1 MKKQKSYLFEILI
14 GGFLLCVMIGVRF
27 SYIYDYITAAYGDR
41 RFLELALIRQDA
53 GIPYFSSTLAG
64 IYTGGLRLLFWF
76 VGNKEMMAV
85 YAQAVLQILTLS
97 FFFLAL
103 ERMCGVL
110 LSAIVLLAVLFLDK
124 GLWLMGELTP
134 GNLLLLLGSVYFL
147 FLAVAIKRAEKK
159 KSRFFFVCGFFWT
172 GAVCG
177 MLAALDSYGLV
188 LLALSFFFIV
198 LSRKLPVGFLLGAA
212 AGMNGVFFAKSC
224 LYGLSFTAPYR
235 EYYNSYFYAENWNP
249 FVRFG
254 TSSMALNFLLLL
266 FLAGGLFF
274 FIRRSVAAKK
284 LSGTAQESRIPDI
297 SVTDIE
303 SLPVPKLRTVVSEET
318 KESGQTDESDKAG
331 SKRRVQYIENPL
343 PVPKKHVKKEMTY
356 AFEPDEAHM
365 CYDLKD
371 IPQDSDYDIE

>member
-147 FLAVAIKRAEKK
+147 FLAAAIPMA
-159 KSRFFFVCGFFWT
+159 
-172 GAVCG
+172 
-177 MLAALDSYGLV
+177 
-188 LLALSFFFIV
+188 
-198 LSRKLPVGFLLGAA
+198 
-212 AGMNGVFFAKSC
+212 
-224 LYGLSFTAPYR
+224 TAR
-235 EYYNSYFYAENWNP
+235 W
-249 FVRFG
+249 V
-254 TSSMALNFLLLL
+254 
-266 FLAGGLFF
+266 
-274 FIRRSVAAKK
+274 
-284 LSGTAQESRIPDI
+284 
-297 SVTDIE
+297 
-303 SLPVPKLRTVVSEET
+303 LPVPGVPRNTTFPALSMNLRSVRASISSLFSCGW
-318 KESGQTDESDKAG
+318 KEKS
-331 SKRRVQYIENPL
+331 
-343 PVPKKHVKKEMTY
+343 
-356 AFEPDEAHM
+356 
-365 CYDLKD
+365 
-371 IPQDSDYDIE
+371 